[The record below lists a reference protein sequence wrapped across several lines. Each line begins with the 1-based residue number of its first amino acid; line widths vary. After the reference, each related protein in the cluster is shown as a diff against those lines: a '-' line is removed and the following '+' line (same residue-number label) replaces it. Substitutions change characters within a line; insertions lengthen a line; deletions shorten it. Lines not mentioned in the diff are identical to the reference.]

1 MNNETE
7 PALKVMVMYL
17 RDCWI
22 LMSEISRCEKIDL
35 NGNAYLI
42 ILENLSLYY
51 GLNCMLP

>member
-1 MNNETE
+1 MNNEIE

-17 RDCWI
+17 CGCWI
-22 LMSEISRCEKIDL
+22 LMPEISRCEKIDL